1 MTFIFDDFY
10 MHQHA
15 EIIELLSKCNQLAS
29 QDPVLALQCIDRA
42 YSLLCGCK
50 LVDVELLVN
59 ITLPYS
65 RLLFSFGRVDES
77 LSILFKA
84 LTQTELENN
93 KLVQEELLQEI
104 ALTYYT
110 LGDYQEAGE
119 YWADCFLVDDFSAVA
134 KLNAHIGMGMIQ
146 FAHGQIE
153 QALAQHQHAV
163 ALLNSQMPPVLHAR
177 AWINVGAAF
186 FQLNQWHESQHAL
199 VMAYPFAQQAQNHEF
214 VGEIYIYMAKIALET
229 HNLDAA
235 RQRLAQAKASC
246 KEWRWG
252 EIVQQ
257 LLQGRIF
264 VACAQ
269 EDEAIV
275 CFKSALEKACEMGS
289 AQQMMDA
296 HHLLS
301 MSYQRT
307 GNKEQAEYEYGCY
320 QAACIR
326 MNRAAE
332 GTRAQL
338 IPQTLHP
345 DGIRLEMLHCA

>member
-1 MTFIFDDFY
+1 MTF
-10 MHQHA
+10 MMLQHA
-15 EIIELLSKCNQLAS
+15 ETIELLSKGDCLVVL
-29 QDPVLALQCIDRA
+29 DPALALQYIERA
-42 YSLLCGCK
+42 YSLLGNCK
-50 LVDVELLVN
+50 LVDIELLVKV
-59 ITLPYS
+59 TLPYS
-65 RLLFSFGRVDES
+65 RLLLSFGRVDES

-84 LTQTELENN
+84 LTQAELKN
-93 KLVQEELLQEI
+93 KKLAREELLQEI

-119 YWADCFLVDDFSAVA
+119 YWADCFLADDFSAVA

-163 ALLNSQMPPVLHAR
+163 ALLNSQMPAVLHAR
-177 AWINVGAAF
+177 AWINVAAAF

-214 VGEIYIYMAKIALET
+214 IGEIYIYMAKIALET
-229 HNLDAA
+229 NSLDTA

-252 EIVQQ
+252 EILQQ
-257 LLQGRIF
+257 LLHGRIY
-264 VACAQ
+264 VASAQ
-269 EDEAIV
+269 IDDAIV
-275 CFKSALEKACEMGS
+275 CFKNALGKAREMGS
-289 AQQMMDA
+289 AKQIMDA

-301 MSYQRT
+301 MAYQRT

-326 MNRAAE
+326 MKLAAE
-332 GTRAQL
+332 GASVQL
-338 IPQTLHP
+338 IQRAVHSAQ
-345 DGIRLEMLHCA
+345 GRLGMLHCA